1 MAQSTLVIGAGII
14 GSAMAW
20 QLAESGCTV
29 TLVDPSDTGGAASG
43 MSLGWT
49 NATYENPRFYY
60 ELRRFSMERWDALKA
75 TYPDLPYRQNGTLYT
90 SFYGTPLQ
98 TVYDE
103 HTPWGYPMTWVSAAQ
118 MAELEPHLAVRPE
131 RGLVCPVE
139 GHVAPHEA
147 AIFFRGLALGAGA
160 QFKKTRALS
169 VLREGDKIIGVRT
182 ENENLLADTTVLA
195 AGRHADTL
203 ARTVDVELPMTAPPG
218 LLIHTKPAPSL
229 INRTILTEDL
239 HMAQWPDGTITAGG
253 DFGGGAVNDDPDT
266 GAQILFE
273 RLQKA
278 LSNGAALQ
286 YSHHTVGLRPTP
298 QDGFPVIGSPLQ
310 GLYLTVMH
318 SGATLA
324 PAVGALATDEITTGQ
339 RHALL
344 DPFHPNRFANTW
356 NVECV

>member
-20 QLAESGCTV
+20 HLVEAGCKV
-29 TLVDPSDTGGAASG
+29 TLVDPSDTGGAASA

-60 ELRRFSMERWDALKA
+60 DLRRFSMERWDALKA
-75 TYPDLPYRQNGTLYT
+75 TYPDLPYRRNGTLYT

-103 HTPWGYPMTWVSAAQ
+103 HTPWGYPMTWVSAKQ
-118 MAELEPHLAVRPE
+118 MAELEPRLSVRPE
-131 RGLVCPVE
+131 RGLICPVE

-147 AIFFRGLALGAGA
+147 AVFFRERAVKAGA
-160 QFKKTRALS
+160 EYVRSRVLS
-169 VLREGDKIIGVRT
+169 VLRQQDRVTGVRT
-182 ENENLLADTTVLA
+182 EHAELKADVTVLA
-195 AGRHADTL
+195 AGRHTGQL
-203 ARTVDVELPMTAPPG
+203 AQTVDVKIPMTAPPG
-218 LLIHTKPAPSL
+218 LLIHTKPAAPL
-229 INRTILTEDL
+229 ISRTILTEDL

-253 DFGGGAVNDDPDT
+253 DFGGGAVNDDPET

-278 LSNGAALQ
+278 LCPPAPLE
-286 YSHHTVGLRPTP
+286 YSHHTLGLRPTP

-324 PAVGALATDEITTGQ
+324 PAVGALATDEIMTGQ

-344 DPFHPNRFANTW
+344 DPFHPNRFANTG
-356 NVECV
+356 NK